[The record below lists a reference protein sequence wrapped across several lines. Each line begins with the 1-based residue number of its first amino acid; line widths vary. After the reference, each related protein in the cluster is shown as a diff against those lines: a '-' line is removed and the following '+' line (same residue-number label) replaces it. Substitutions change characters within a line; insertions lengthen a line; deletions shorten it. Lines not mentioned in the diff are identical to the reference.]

1 MSATTEQNREII
13 RKAFDDS
20 YTWIMAMKDGLVVD
34 GTAFYDSIA
43 FNEFWDRVK
52 P

>member
-1 MSATTEQNREII
+1 VVWDGRGTTTAGTTYQN
-13 RKAFDDS
+13 AYAWFLTLS
-20 YTWIMAMKDGLVVD
+20 DGKVVD

-43 FNEFWDRVK
+43 FNELWDSVI

>member
-1 MSATTEQNREII
+1 MPTSLKPRLSG
-13 RKAFDDS
+13 S
-20 YTWIMAMKDGLVVD
+20 YRSRPSSYDTIN

-43 FNEFWDRVK
+43 FNEFWDGVT